1 MRINAWLDEGRSRKL
16 AFLRK
21 VTGRTLSEVLKN
33 AIDTYYREIKREQTR
48 ARDILEKQ
56 GLVGCGEA
64 GADLSSD
71 YKSDLKGILDLKH
84 GHR

>member
-1 MRINAWLDEGRSRKL
+1 MRINARPDEDRSRKL
-16 AFLRK
+16 AFPRK
-21 VTGRTLSEVLKN
+21 VTGRTLSEVIKN

-48 ARDILEKQ
+48 ARGVFEKQ

-64 GADLSSD
+64 EADLSSD
-71 YKSDLKGILDLKH
+71 YKSDLNGILDLKH